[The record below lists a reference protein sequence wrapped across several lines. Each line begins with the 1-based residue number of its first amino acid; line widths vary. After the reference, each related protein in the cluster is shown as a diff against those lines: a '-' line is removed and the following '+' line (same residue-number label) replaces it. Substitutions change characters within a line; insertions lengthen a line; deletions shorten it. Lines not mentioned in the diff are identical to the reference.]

1 MRKRIRFWLAIVLT
15 GSMAALSACAS
26 GDAERGSAGEA
37 KDMVGRAIDSYDAE
51 GAASFAAMT
60 APSTE
65 FVDRDLYVFVIG
77 PDRRLV
83 AHGASAELVGDDVM
97 ILVDSGGRA
106 FGREFV
112 ERATPEG
119 AWVDYSWIDPLTGE
133 DVRKTSWVV
142 LHDGHIFGA
151 GIYKP

>member
-1 MRKRIRFWLAIVLT
+1 MRKRMRFWLAILVT

-26 GDAERGSAGEA
+26 SDAERGSAGEA
-37 KDMVGRAIDSYDAE
+37 KDMVERAIDTYDAQ
-51 GAASFAAMT
+51 GTASFAAMT

-65 FVDRDLYVFVIG
+65 FVDRDLYVFVIA
-77 PDRRLV
+77 PDRLLV
-83 AHGASAELVGDDVM
+83 AHGASADLIGDDVTV
-97 ILVDSGGRA
+97 LVDANGKG

-119 AWVDYSWIDPLTGE
+119 AWVDYTWLDPLSGE
-133 DVRKTSWVV
+133 QVQKSSWVV
-142 LHDGHIFGA
+142 LHDGHIFGT

>member
-1 MRKRIRFWLAIVLT
+1 MKKRMRFWLAILVT
-15 GSMAALSACAS
+15 GGVAALSACAT
-26 GDAERGSAGEA
+26 GDTERGSADEA
-37 KDMVGRAIDSYDAE
+37 QDMVGRAIETYDAQ

-77 PDRRLV
+77 PDNRLV
-83 AHGASAELVGDDVM
+83 AHGASAELIGGDVTT
-97 ILVDSGGRA
+97 LVDSDGRT

-119 AWVDYSWIDPLTGE
+119 AWVDYTWIDPLTGE
-133 DVRKTSWVV
+133 DTEKSSWVV
-142 LHDGHIFGA
+142 LHDGHIFGT